1 MRVTLGKQGHG
12 GDINGMTASAKGY
25 GNMGVV
31 AGGTTERVIEGGQV
45 EGIVDAGFGEVSAEP
60 PVAAPL
66 RQRQRVRLL
75 AEIRRS
81 ALHLFAQRGFE
92 QVTVEDIATAAG
104 VSKSTFFRHAA
115 SKEAL
120 LIDPLLEGISG
131 IVAEFEAQP
140 ANRDTREALIAAA
153 IECTRATPAS
163 QLTMWRRAL
172 RTAPGLVNRISLVSE
187 ADRERLSQLAA
198 ERMKHADQGR
208 GDPSSAGLMVTVI
221 VAAGNYVFQNWIV
234 DDLSDPPSLAE
245 RLGTAL
251 RSVSVL

>member
-1 MRVTLGKQGHG
+1 MRITLGKQGHG
-12 GDINGMTASAKGY
+12 GGINGMATSAKVY
-25 GNMGVV
+25 VDMGVV
-31 AGGTTERVIEGGQV
+31 AGGTTERVIEGGRV
-45 EGIVDAGFGEVSAEP
+45 EGVVDAGFGEVSAELP
-60 PVAAPL
+60 ATAPL

-140 ANRDTREALIAAA
+140 ADRDTREALIAAA
-153 IECTRATPAS
+153 VECTRATPAP

-187 ADRERLSQLAA
+187 SDRERLSQLAG
-198 ERMKHADQGR
+198 ERMKQADPGR
-208 GDPSSAGLMVTVI
+208 GDPLLAGLMVTVI
-221 VAAGNYVFQNWIV
+221 VAAGSYVFQNWIF
-234 DDLSDPPSLAE
+234 DDLPDPPSLAE
-245 RLGTAL
+245 RLETAL
-251 RSVSVL
+251 RSVSVR